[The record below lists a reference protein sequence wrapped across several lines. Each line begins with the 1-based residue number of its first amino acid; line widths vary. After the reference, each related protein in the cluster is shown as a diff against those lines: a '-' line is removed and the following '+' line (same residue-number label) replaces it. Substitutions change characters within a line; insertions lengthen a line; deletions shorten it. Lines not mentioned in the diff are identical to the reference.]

1 MYHRFLSVW
10 LVVGVL
16 LASTLIAPRGASA
29 GPFPPTCYGTSCNGQ
44 NPLTS
49 YCSEGSVIV
58 GQVGLLT
65 RYYSPACNAYW
76 GHLRSDTYIV
86 VSAWMENNQSAT
98 LRRMTDWLAPG
109 AREFYVDFVVGVA
122 RSKLDPAMKK
132 AKVVKGRATAR
143 NLRSLARMLEKMD

>member
-1 MYHRFLSVW
+1 MYHRFLSFW
-10 LVVGVL
+10 LVAGVL
-16 LASTLIAPRGASA
+16 LATTLIAPRGAAA

-98 LRRMTDWLAPG
+98 IRTAY
-109 AREFYVDFVVGVA
+109 AVA
-122 RSKLDPAMKK
+122 ITNMWAS
-132 AKVVKGRATAR
+132 GRVCGTHATF
-143 NLRSLARMLEKMD
+143 SGCV